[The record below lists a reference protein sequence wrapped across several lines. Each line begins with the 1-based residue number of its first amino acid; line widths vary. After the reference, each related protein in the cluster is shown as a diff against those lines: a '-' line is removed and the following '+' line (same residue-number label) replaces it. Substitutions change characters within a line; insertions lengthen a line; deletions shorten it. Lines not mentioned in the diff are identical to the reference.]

1 MNFRNIIVAGLLCQ
15 FVSQAAAAKKPKAAP
30 SPDSALAAARKL
42 VEESDRYMHHSKL
55 RRDMEGYGLTVL
67 AGTKI
72 VRFGAK
78 IVSVIT
84 QWGPHQD
91 VIIARLSGQGLDKT
105 GIIAGMSGSPV
116 YIRDKDGKHKLIGAV
131 AYGWSGHKIPICGV
145 QPITQMLAVTIEPR
159 GKRARGRKVARGGRG
174 KAVSAAAMP
183 GHALLAAAIAPEK
196 RDFSGVGWPERL
208 TQRRPMVPASGGL
221 VPLTTPLMV
230 RGMGSRTMSALDKLL
245 SPTGLMPVKAGGLN
259 APQAKEA
266 VGAKLEPGAAIA
278 VALVTGDSDYS
289 AVGTVTDV
297 LDGRVLAFGHS
308 FYGAGDIEF
317 PMGPAYVHTVIPT
330 LMRSMKL
337 SSQLDITGT
346 LYRDEQ
352 TGVAGRIG
360 PKPKMIP
367 MTVNVNWKNDQR
379 KQTYRYKLCRHRY
392 LTGSLARMLMSD
404 AAWGWRELPTY
415 HTVRYSMTVDFGK
428 LGKYRTSNISSGND
442 VYWVTSD
449 LTRPIMTLLD
459 NPYGE
464 PAKIA
469 SIDVSM
475 TIDSGDI
482 TAQLLAFK
490 LDGQTYRPGE
500 TVTGQVTIRRFRKP
514 RTTLPVEFKLP
525 ADLPEGSYT
534 LQVCDWSVATS
545 RLQSEMPHRFDPR
558 NTQQLLASI
567 QRTVQLRGNVLY
579 LRLPIKEGSGLAV
592 RKQELPDLP
601 DSRARILAQADPLN
615 TRRFSRALVQK
626 MTTDY
631 VLSGSAS
638 AAFKVVK
645 RPKET
650 LIRKQGN

>member
-1 MNFRNIIVAGLLCQ
+1 MNFRSIIVVMGLLCQ
-15 FVSQAAAAKKPKAAP
+15 LAAQSTAAEKGQAKS

-42 VEESDRYMHHSKL
+42 VEKSDRYMHHSKL

-67 AGTKI
+67 VGTKI

-91 VIIARLSGQGLDKT
+91 VILARLSGQGLDKT

-116 YIRDKDGKHKLIGAV
+116 YIRDKDGKDKLIGAV
-131 AYGWSGHKIPICGV
+131 AYGWYGHKIPICGV
-145 QPITQMLAVTIEPR
+145 QPITQMLVVGAEPP
-159 GKRARGRKVARGGRG
+159 GKGGKGRKVARGVRG
-174 KAVSAAAMP
+174 KAVSAGAMP
-183 GHALLAAAIAPEK
+183 RGFLAAVLAPEK
-196 RDFSGVGWPERL
+196 RDFSGFGWPAQL
-208 TQRRPMVPASGGL
+208 LKHRPKVSPSSGL

-230 RGMGSRTMSALDKLL
+230 RGMGSKTMSALGELL

-266 VGAKLEPGAAIA
+266 AGAKLEPGAAIA

-297 LDGRVLAFGHS
+297 VDGRVLAFGHS
-308 FYGAGDIEF
+308 FYAEGDIEF

-346 LYRDEQ
+346 LTRDEQ

-360 PKPKMIP
+360 PKPQMIP
-367 MTVNVNWKNDQR
+367 MTVNVNWKNDRR
-379 KQTYRYKLCRHRY
+379 KQTYRYKICRHRY
-392 LTGSLARMLMSD
+392 LTGSLTRMLMYD

-442 VYWVTSD
+442 VYWVLSD
-449 LTRPIMTLLD
+449 LTRPIVPLLD
-459 NPYGE
+459 NPYDE

-482 TAQLLAFK
+482 SAQMLAFK
-490 LDGQTYRPGE
+490 LDGQIYRPGE
-500 TVTGQVTIRRFRKP
+500 TLTGKVTLRRFRKP

-534 LQVCDWSVATS
+534 LQVCNWSTATS

-558 NTQQLLASI
+558 NNAQLLASI
-567 QRTVQLRGNVLY
+567 QRTVQTRGNVLY
-579 LRLPIKEGSGLAV
+579 LRLPVKKGSGLAI
-592 RKQELPDLP
+592 RKHELPDLP
-601 DSRARILAQADPLN
+601 DSRARIIAQADSLN
-615 TRRFSRALVQK
+615 TRRFSRAIVQK
-626 MTTDY
+626 MPTDY
-631 VLSGSAS
+631 VLTGSAS